1 MDFMKR
7 LFFVI
12 FSLFL
17 LGGVVS
23 AQSSQVVTDILN
35 TEEVTYGQV
44 CYLSAIHQGLIS
56 DDASF
61 DDAVKILYEKK
72 QTPELLSTSTPA
84 CLVNLSYIYM
94 QMWPNVDGGLFYR
107 LTKGSPRYALK
118 KLKADGLIDDTMD
131 PLATLSGKDALDI
144 LSSCMFQ
151 YGDDSECMSMDL
163 E

>member
-1 MDFMKR
+1 MKR

-23 AQSSQVVTDILN
+23 AQSSQIVTDILN

-44 CYLSAIHQGLIS
+44 CYLSAIHQGFIS
-56 DDASF
+56 EDTTL

-72 QTPELLSTSTPA
+72 QTPELLSTTTPA
-84 CLVNLSYIYM
+84 CMVNLSYIYM
-94 QMWPNVDGGLFYR
+94 QMWPNVDGGLFFR
-107 LTKGSPRYALK
+107 LTNGSPRYALK
-118 KLKADGLIDDTMD
+118 KLKADGIIEDTVD
-131 PLATLSGKDALDI
+131 PLETLSGKEALDI
-144 LSSCMFQ
+144 LTSCMLQ
-151 YGDDSECMSMDL
+151 YGDDSECMTMDL

>member
-1 MDFMKR
+1 MKR

-44 CYLSAIHQGLIS
+44 CYLSAIHQGFIS
-56 DDASF
+56 EEASF
-61 DDAVKILYEKK
+61 EDAVQILYEKGHI
-72 QTPELLSTSTPA
+72 PESLPA
-84 CLVNLSYIYM
+84 ITTARLVNISYIYM
-94 QMWPNVDGGLFYR
+94 QMWPNIEGGLLFR
-107 LTKGSPRYALK
+107 ITKGSPRYSLK
-118 KLKADGLIDDTMD
+118 KLKADGLIGDTKN
-131 PLATLSGKDALDI
+131 PLATISGKEALDI
-144 LSSCMFQ
+144 LTACMVQ
-151 YGDDSECMSMDL
+151 YGDSSECMSMDL